1 MEIVSTTWSLVT
13 DTPGDEALIV
23 GVLHN
28 HYDDEARK
36 LATKAVSCLL
46 FSGRFEIVTFLF

>member
-13 DTPGDEALIV
+13 DTPGDEAFIV
-23 GVLHN
+23 GVFHN

-36 LATKAVSCLL
+36 LATKPVSCLL
-46 FSGRFEIVTFLF
+46 FSWRFEIVTVLC